1 MKKSILLAISLL
13 ASLAVLRAQ
22 QPQISTDKAF
32 EISKNLEIFSN
43 VYKNLHLNYVDDLE
57 SGKLIKTA
65 IDAMLGSLDPYTN
78 YIPESDIEDVKLQ
91 IFGQYGGIGAVVS
104 QRGDYVIIAEP
115 YEGLP
120 AVKAGLQ
127 AGDKIL
133 EINGESAKGK
143 TVSDV
148 SSILRGQSGTS
159 LSMKIERQG
168 KTHDIKITREE
179 IKLKPVPYYGIVG
192 GNIGYIKLNEF
203 TQKSSDEVIA
213 AFNSLKNNNKTMK
226 GVILDLRGNGGG
238 LLNEAVDIVNI
249 FINNGELVV
258 QTKGKVTE
266 KNTKHYTHK
275 MPLDKDIPVAVL
287 IDGYSASAS
296 EIVAGSLQDFDRAV
310 IIGSR
315 SYGKGL
321 VQNIVELSYNSQM
334 KVTVSKYFMLF
345 QSRNVAKIQHF

>member
-127 AGDKIL
+127 AG
-133 EINGESAKGK
+133 
-143 TVSDV
+143 
-148 SSILRGQSGTS
+148 TS
-159 LSMKIERQG
+159 RP
-168 KTHDIKITREE
+168 T
-179 IKLKPVPYYGIVG
+179 
-192 GNIGYIKLNEF
+192 
-203 TQKSSDEVIA
+203 
-213 AFNSLKNNNKTMK
+213 
-226 GVILDLRGNGGG
+226 
-238 LLNEAVDIVNI
+238 
-249 FINNGELVV
+249 
-258 QTKGKVTE
+258 
-266 KNTKHYTHK
+266 
-275 MPLDKDIPVAVL
+275 
-287 IDGYSASAS
+287 
-296 EIVAGSLQDFDRAV
+296 
-310 IIGSR
+310 
-315 SYGKGL
+315 
-321 VQNIVELSYNSQM
+321 
-334 KVTVSKYFMLF
+334 
-345 QSRNVAKIQHF
+345 